1 MADLVFA
8 MLNEEE
14 MADSPGLRK
23 QQSSVRHLQA
33 LFAIVAGLALT
44 EAVSELAREVD
55 NALPT
60 ARTLMLMIA
69 FLATIIPF
77 FHGGLRHL
85 DDVYIVTPPGPNMSR
100 YALLVDFI
108 LLFVESVMLLGMAHR
123 LVDPPH
129 FLAFLLFLLVI
140 DIIWAIVTPP
150 LIDCK
155 MSLPAV
161 LVAVVPRLKFSKDTE
176 IAWAQ
181 NNILFVPFAIAAW
194 IVIDLVTP
202 SFTIDALIVMVFAV
216 LRSLNDYRVSWSFY
230 FPTPETAPTGSAAA
244 TTSQAAVTGS

>member
-1 MADLVFA
+1 MV
-8 MLNEEE
+8 E
-14 MADSPGLRK
+14 SSGLQK

-60 ARTLMLMIA
+60 ARTLMLMVA

-77 FHGGLRHL
+77 FHGALRHL
-85 DDVYIVTPPGPNMSR
+85 DDVYIVTPPSPNMSR

-129 FLAFLLFLLVI
+129 FLAFLLFLMVI

-155 MSLPAV
+155 MTVRDV
-161 LVAVVPRLKFSKDTE
+161 LKAVVPRPKFSKDTE

-181 NNILFVPFAIAAW
+181 NNIFFVPFAIAAW
-194 IVIDLVTP
+194 IFIDTIQP
-202 SFTIDALIVMVFAV
+202 SFSIEALIVMVFAV
-216 LRSLNDYRVSWSFY
+216 LRSFNDYRLSWSFY
-230 FPTPETAPTGSAAA
+230 FPTPETTPVDAPIAAP
-244 TTSQAAVTGS
+244 SQAPAAGS

>member
-1 MADLVFA
+1 MVDLVFTL
-8 MLNEEE
+8 LNEEE
-14 MADSPGLRK
+14 MLESPELQK
-23 QQSSVRHLQA
+23 QKSSARHLQV

-60 ARTLMLMIA
+60 ARTLMLMVA

-77 FHGGLRHL
+77 FHGALRHL

-100 YALLVDFI
+100 YALLIDFI

-155 MSLPAV
+155 MTVPDV
-161 LVAVVPRLKFSKDTE
+161 LQAVVPRPKFSKDTE

-181 NNILFVPFAIAAW
+181 NNILFVPIAIAAW
-194 IVIDLVTP
+194 ILIDTTKP
-202 SFTIDALIVMVFAV
+202 SMTVDALIVMAFAV
-216 LRSLNDYRVSWSFY
+216 ARSVNDYRLSWSFY
-230 FPTPETAPTGSAAA
+230 FPTPETTPVDAPTLVPSRAPAAGS
-244 TTSQAAVTGS
+244 

>member
-1 MADLVFA
+1 LADLVFA
-8 MLNEEE
+8 LFNEDE
-14 MADSPGLRK
+14 MAESTGIRK

-60 ARTLMLMIA
+60 ARTLMLMVA

-100 YALLVDFI
+100 YAPLVDFI

-150 LIDCK
+150 LIDCQ
-155 MSLPAV
+155 MTLPAV

-176 IAWAQ
+176 IAWGQ
-181 NNILFVPFAIAAW
+181 NNILFVPIAIAAW
-194 IVIDLVTP
+194 ISIDTAKP
-202 SFTIDALIVMVFAV
+202 SITVDAFIVMVFA
-216 LRSLNDYRVSWSFY
+216 LARSINDYRLSWSFY
-230 FPTPETAPTGSAAA
+230 FPPPETAPTHSAAA